1 MAVLR
6 IRDENGEFQSI
17 PAIKG
22 EPGKDGVRQYTAG
35 KNIEIT
41 EDDVINCTVEG
52 GGSTIEI
59 DAKPTINS
67 NNAVSSGGVYT
78 ELVKK
83 ADLEDV
89 PSKISELEND
99 VKTLLTYTIPVA
111 LDVGVN
117 HLKELLTQAKLNEM
131 CETII
136 SALQK
141 KIPIVIILN
150 HYGRLYLFDVIDNTL
165 LTDRVS
171 FGITPYTVTGSTN
184 KLYSVNFKIN
194 IRYNSSDNN
203 WYFIEAGTI
212 LQDFITITEENEA
225 LFEILQ
231 QNTEGMDLSKTKTQ
245 VLKNV
250 QGVLTWVDEA

>member
-6 IRDENGEFQSI
+6 IRDENGEFQDI

-67 NNAVSSGGVYT
+67 TNAVSSGGVYT

-89 PSKISELEND
+89 PSKVSELEND
-99 VKTLLTYTIPVA
+99 IKVPFVYHFPKTLKVGSNHLKTLLTQ
-111 LDVGVN
+111 
-117 HLKELLTQAKLNEM
+117 EELNEM
-131 CETII
+131 CNTFAEK
-136 SALQK
+136 AEAG
-141 KIPIVIILN
+141 IPIILYIKLGEAN
-150 HYGRLYLFDVIDNTL
+150 LY
-165 LTDRVS
+165 VS
-171 FGITPYTVTGSTN
+171 DLVEANSYTVAMAQRSFTTSGIAGS
-184 KLYSVNFKIN
+184 LYNVGGFIN
-194 IRYNSSDNN
+194 IELDIPSQNWMFKESLENPLDELFISKGEDALYNLL
-203 WYFIEAGTI
+203 AT
-212 LQDFITITEENEA
+212 
-225 LFEILQ
+225 
-231 QNTEGMDLSKTKTQ
+231 NTEGLDPSKTQ